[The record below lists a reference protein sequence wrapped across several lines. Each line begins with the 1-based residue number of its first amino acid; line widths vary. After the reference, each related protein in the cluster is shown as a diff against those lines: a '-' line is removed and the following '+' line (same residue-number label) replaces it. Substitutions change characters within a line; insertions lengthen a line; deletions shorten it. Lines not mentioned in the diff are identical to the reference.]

1 MNGPDWL
8 KVTDFN
14 YTELK
19 MPEACQTELRK
30 EQQSK
35 THGLLTI
42 AGTTASIGKVIEIER
57 FSTFHRL
64 VSVTAKVL
72 RICQL
77 LLHSVQSTMTMSA
90 TVELSEAE
98 ALSVIESKH
107 VLVQHKNFNQWKRQ
121 FDLFKDE
128 FGGVV
133 AEFTMVTCP
142 TQPES
147 LPVHITCQKCPQA
160 TISQR
165 HEINNDRAT
174 HVQVCH
180 QLSLS
185 P

>member
-128 FGGVV
+128 RGIWRCRGRIHIGDLSYSARV
-133 AEFTMVTCP
+133 TTCP
-142 TQPES
+142 
-147 LPVHITCQKCPQA
+147 HY
-160 TISQR
+160 
-165 HEINNDRAT
+165 
-174 HVQVCH
+174 
-180 QLSLS
+180 LSEVPTS
-185 P
+185 DYFTEA

>member
-77 LLHSVQSTMTMSA
+77 LLHSVQSTMTMSMHNCR
-90 TVELSEAE
+90 TV
-98 ALSVIESKH
+98 
-107 VLVQHKNFNQWKRQ
+107 
-121 FDLFKDE
+121 
-128 FGGVV
+128 
-133 AEFTMVTCP
+133 
-142 TQPES
+142 
-147 LPVHITCQKCPQA
+147 
-160 TISQR
+160 
-165 HEINNDRAT
+165 
-174 HVQVCH
+174 
-180 QLSLS
+180 
-185 P
+185 